1 VEVTELELESYVE
14 AIEAHFR
21 ARRGAEH
28 ILSPRDFQVARAW
41 HQAGV
46 PLATVLVG
54 IDRAFEADPKVSS
67 LSFCRRRVQE
77 LVSAGPRFRSARAP
91 AAGGGGERLS
101 QSDLL
106 EVLGLLRERLAA
118 LPAATRAGFAM
129 VTRRIEEIED
139 LLAVASRPNWEY
151 VRDKLHEIDEEV
163 SAAAVDSL
171 TVEDRAAV
179 RAEAGRAAE
188 RHRGRVDAASLED
201 AMARYTVQR
210 ARERLQLPRVGTA

>member
-1 VEVTELELESYVE
+1 MSELELEAYVE

-28 ILSPRDFQVARAW
+28 VLSPRDFQVARAW
-41 HQAGV
+41 HQSGV

-54 IDRAFEADPKVSS
+54 IDRAFEADPKVAS
-67 LSFCRRRVQE
+67 LAFCRRRVEE
-77 LVSAGPRFRSARAP
+77 LVSAGPRFASARAP
-91 AAGGGGERLS
+91 SAGAGSERLS

-106 EVLGLLRERLAA
+106 EVLALLAERLTA
-118 LPAATRAGFAM
+118 LPPGTRANFAM
-129 VTRRIEEIED
+129 VTRRIEEIQD
-139 LLAVASRPNWEY
+139 LLTVASRPNWEY
-151 VRDKLHEIDEEV
+151 VREKLREIDEEV
-163 SAAAVDSL
+163 STAAVDAL
-171 TVEDRAAV
+171 TDEDKAAV

-201 AMARYTVQR
+201 AMSRFTVQR

>member
-1 VEVTELELESYVE
+1 MTELDLEAYVE

-28 ILSPRDFQVARAW
+28 VLSPRDFAVAKGW
-41 HQAGV
+41 HQHGV

-67 LSFCRRRVQE
+67 LTFCRRRVEE
-77 LVSAGPRFRSARAP
+77 LVSAGPRPAGVRAP
-91 AAGGGGERLS
+91 VGSGGDRLS

-106 EVLGLLRERLAA
+106 EMLALLRERLAA
-118 LPAATRAGFAM
+118 LPPGTRAGFAM
-129 VTRRIEEIED
+129 VTRRIEEIQD
-139 LLAVASRPNWEY
+139 LLTVASRPNWDY
-151 VRDKLHEIDEEV
+151 VRDKLREIDEEV
-163 SAAAVDSL
+163 SATAVDALSA
-171 TVEDRAAV
+171 EDRAAV

-201 AMARYTVQR
+201 ALARFTVQR